1 MKDIKKKIGLL
12 KTFVKIDKE
21 TGNYYFDIGGEYRD
35 IVDLWYEYEK
45 EVIDLH
51 DKYCLQYLDEAISSY
66 LNDIDEEVLTTFSIG
81 NSSEVFVQSNN
92 SFKSIEDFELDI
104 SGDIYTS
111 DLADWLA
118 SNNKRVWTYGED
130 AYQESRH
137 FEGATLEGMIRV
149 AQEEERRD
157 LGRIAKEIIVKYLSL
172 DDNQND

>member
-66 LNDIDEEVLTTFSIG
+66 LNDIDEEVLTT
-81 NSSEVFVQSNN
+81 E
-92 SFKSIEDFELDI
+92 SIEDFELDI

>member
-21 TGNYYFDIGGEYRD
+21 TGNYYFDTGGEYRD

-66 LNDIDEEVLTTFSIG
+66 LNDIDEEVLTT
-81 NSSEVFVQSNN
+81 E
-92 SFKSIEDFELDI
+92 SIEDFELDI

-111 DLADWLA
+111 DLTDWLA

-130 AYQESRH
+130 AYQESRY
-137 FEGATLEGMIRV
+137 FNGVTLEGVLRV
-149 AQEEERRD
+149 AQEKERGC